1 MAKICKIYDVLII
14 GAGATGLFL
23 AANLRG
29 KSVAILEKNATPG
42 KKILAS
48 GGGRCNVTNRR
59 IDASNYLGNADFVT
73 NILKNL
79 DFKDVLKFF
88 GELKFNEQKQSQFF
102 CESGAKDVLGVLLK
116 LARQSGAQIFCNVC
130 VKGAKKILA
139 DESGEIAD
147 AFLALNGDKFKNSC
161 GSDAQNL
168 TEFDAPNLQN
178 AKQNLDEIFEVVA
191 ENGDKF
197 YAKNLVVASGGLSY
211 KSLGASDIGYEIA
224 QSFGIGVATPA
235 PALVG
240 FTVQKEEFWFKNL
253 SGVCFPAQILLER
266 APQKG
271 SGESK
276 SCSQSKSGDADVSA
290 DKFSVRREIIGAN
303 LKQPSDKPAPLQA
316 NDLNSQKAVAFAGQR
331 QNGEILELNLTANE
345 ATSNKNREFYESDA
359 KFNASQEI
367 EFNGGEILNGDAKA
381 WKSSQK
387 KRIEIT
393 GDVLFTHKGISGP
406 AVLNASLFW
415 QKGLIE
421 INFCPN
427 FNIGT
432 AQKSKKQL
440 STVLPLPRRFTLEFL
455 RAAGLSDKPYGKYAQ
470 AERDKISRLFSYRF
484 APAGTFGF
492 ERAEVTK
499 GGVDTDALEA
509 DCGAK
514 GVRGLYFIGEVL
526 NVTGM
531 LGGYNLHFAF
541 ACAQTLAERLNAK

>member
-1 MAKICKIYDVLII
+1 M
-14 GAGATGLFL
+14 

-29 KSVAILEKNATPG
+29 KSVALLEKNATPG

-59 IDASNYLGNADFVT
+59 IDASNYLGDANFVK

-116 LARQSGAQIFCNVC
+116 RARQSGAQIFCGVC
-130 VKGAKKILA
+130 VKGARKILA
-139 DESGEIAD
+139 DE
-147 AFLALNGDKFKNSC
+147 NGQILEKLKSE
-161 GSDAQNL
+161 Q
-168 TEFDAPNLQN
+168 T
-178 AKQNLDEIFEVVA
+178 EIFEVIA

-211 KSLGASDIGYEIA
+211 KSLGASSIGYEIA
-224 QSFGIGVATPA
+224 QSFGISVATPA

-253 SGVCFPAQILLER
+253 SGVCFLAEISVVC
-266 APQKG
+266 A
-271 SGESK
+271 SK
-276 SCSQSKSGDADVSA
+276 NAVN
-290 DKFSVRREIIGAN
+290 RE
-303 LKQPSDKPAPLQA
+303 LKTPRK
-316 NDLNSQKAVAFAGQR
+316 FAGD
-331 QNGEILELNLTANE
+331 I
-345 ATSNKNREFYESDA
+345 
-359 KFNASQEI
+359 
-367 EFNGGEILNGDAKA
+367 
-381 WKSSQK
+381 
-387 KRIEIT
+387 
-393 GDVLFTHKGISGP
+393 LFTHKGISGP

-421 INFCPN
+421 VNFCPN
-427 FNIGT
+427 FSIET
-432 AQKSKKQL
+432 AQKSVKQL

-455 RAAGLSDKPYGKYAQ
+455 RAAELSDKPYGKYAQ
-470 AERDKISRLFSYRF
+470 AEREKILRLFNYRF

-499 GGVDTDALEA
+499 GGVDTDALDA
-509 DCGAK
+509 NCSHKDT
-514 GVRGLYFIGEVL
+514 RGLYFIGEVL

-541 ACAQTLAERLNAK
+541 ACAANLAKRLNAK

>member
-1 MAKICKIYDVLII
+1 MII
-14 GAGATGLFL
+14 GAGAAGLFL

-29 KSVAILEKNATPG
+29 KSVVLLEKNATPG

-59 IDASNYLGNADFVT
+59 IDASNYLGDAVFVK

-88 GELKFNEQKQSQFF
+88 GELKFNEQKQNQFF

-116 LARQSGAQIFCNVC
+116 RARQSGAQIFCGIC
-130 VKGAKKILA
+130 VKGAREIFTDENGQIL
-139 DESGEIAD
+139 EKLKSE
-147 AFLALNGDKFKNSC
+147 
-161 GSDAQNL
+161 Q
-168 TEFDAPNLQN
+168 TEF
-178 AKQNLDEIFEVVA
+178 FEVLT

-211 KSLGASDIGYEIA
+211 KSLGASSIGYEIA
-224 QSFGIGVATPA
+224 QSFGISVTTPA

-240 FTVQKEEFWFKNL
+240 FTAQKDEFWFKNL
-253 SGVCFPAQILLER
+253 SGVCFPAEISVVC
-266 APQKG
+266 A
-271 SGESK
+271 SK
-276 SCSQSKSGDADVSA
+276 NAVN
-290 DKFSVRREIIGAN
+290 RE
-303 LKQPSDKPAPLQA
+303 LKTPRK
-316 NDLNSQKAVAFAGQR
+316 FAGD
-331 QNGEILELNLTANE
+331 I
-345 ATSNKNREFYESDA
+345 
-359 KFNASQEI
+359 
-367 EFNGGEILNGDAKA
+367 
-381 WKSSQK
+381 
-387 KRIEIT
+387 
-393 GDVLFTHKGISGP
+393 LFTHKGISGP

-415 QKGLIE
+415 QKGLIT

-427 FNIGT
+427 FSIET

-455 RAAGLSDKPYGKYAQ
+455 RAAGLSDKPYGEYKAD
-470 AERDKISRLFSYRF
+470 ETTKILRLFAYEF

-499 GGVDTDALEA
+499 GGVDTDALDA
-509 DCGAK
+509 NCCRGDT
-514 GVRGLYFIGEVL
+514 RGLYFIGEVL

-541 ACAQTLAERLNAK
+541 ACAANLAKRLNAK

>member
-14 GAGATGLFL
+14 GAGAAGLFL

-29 KSVAILEKNATPG
+29 KSVAVLEKNATPG

-59 IDASNYLGNADFVT
+59 IDASNYLGDADFVK

-116 LARQSGAQIFCNVC
+116 RTKQSGAQIFCGVC
-130 VKGAKKILA
+130 VKSVRKILTY
-139 DESGEIAD
+139 ENGEILD
-147 AFLALNGDKFKNSC
+147 TSLAEEAKFDSK
-161 GSDAQNL
+161 
-168 TEFDAPNLQN
+168 NLQDF
-178 AKQNLDEIFEVVA
+178 KSEQTKIFEVLA
-191 ENGDKF
+191 EHGDKF

-211 KSLGASDIGYEIA
+211 KSLGASDVGYEIA
-224 QSFGIGVATPA
+224 RSFGICVATPA

-240 FTVQKEEFWFKNL
+240 FTVQKDEFWFKNL
-253 SGVCFPAQILLER
+253 SGVCFPAEISV
-266 APQKG
+266 AC
-271 SGESK
+271 SSK
-276 SCSQSKSGDADVSA
+276 NAA
-290 DKFSVRREIIGAN
+290 NRE
-303 LKQPSDKPAPLQA
+303 LKIPRK
-316 NDLNSQKAVAFAGQR
+316 FAGD
-331 QNGEILELNLTANE
+331 I
-345 ATSNKNREFYESDA
+345 
-359 KFNASQEI
+359 
-367 EFNGGEILNGDAKA
+367 
-381 WKSSQK
+381 
-387 KRIEIT
+387 
-393 GDVLFTHKGISGP
+393 LFTHKGISGP

-415 QKGLIE
+415 QKGLIA

-427 FNIGT
+427 FSIET
-432 AQKSKKQL
+432 AKKSKKQL

-455 RAAGLSDKPYGKYAQ
+455 HAAGLSDKPYGEYKADE
-470 AERDKISRLFSYRF
+470 AAKISRLFAYEF

-499 GGVDTDALEA
+499 GGVDTDALDA
-509 DCGAK
+509 NCGR
-514 GVRGLYFIGEVL
+514 GGISGLYFIGEVL

-541 ACAQTLAERLNAK
+541 ACAANLAKRLNAE

>member
-29 KSVAILEKNATPG
+29 KSVALLEKNATPG

-59 IDASNYLGNADFVT
+59 IDASNYLGDANFVT

-88 GELKFNEQKQSQFF
+88 YELKFNEQKQNQFF

-116 LARQSGAQIFCNVC
+116 RARQSGAQIFCGVC
-130 VKGAKKILA
+130 VKGARKIST
-139 DESGEIAD
+139 DE
-147 AFLALNGDKFKNSC
+147 NGQILDISPVQNRDENLTDFETKFDRC
-161 GSDAQNL
+161 EQNL
-168 TEFDAPNLQN
+168 N
-178 AKQNLDEIFEVVA
+178 EIFEVLA

-197 YAKNLVVASGGLSY
+197 YARNLVVASGGLSY
-211 KSLGASDIGYEIA
+211 KSLGASGIGYEIA
-224 QSFGIGVATPA
+224 QSFGTRVVSPA

-240 FTVQKEEFWFKNL
+240 FTVQKDEFWFKNL

-266 APQKG
+266 VPQKSG
-271 SGESK
+271 GESK
-276 SCSQSKSGDADVSA
+276 SYSQSKSGDAD
-290 DKFSVRREIIGAN
+290 KFSVCRKIIGAN
-303 LKQPSDKPAPLQA
+303 LKQPSDKLAPLQTG
-316 NDLNSQKAVAFAGQR
+316 DLNSPR
-331 QNGEILELNLTANE
+331 QNGKILELNLTANE
-345 ATSNKNREFYESDA
+345 ETLDKNRDFYDSDA
-359 KFNASQEI
+359 KFKASQEI
-367 EFNGGEILNGDAKA
+367 KFNGDEILNGDAKA

-387 KRIEIT
+387 NRIKIA
-393 GDVLFTHKGISGP
+393 GDVLFTYKGISGP

-415 QKGLIE
+415 QKGLIT

-427 FNIGT
+427 FSIET

-455 RAAGLSDKPYGKYAQ
+455 RAAGLSDKPYGEYKVD
-470 AERDKISRLFSYRF
+470 ETTKILRLFAYEF

-509 DCGAK
+509 DCGVK

-541 ACAQTLAERLNAK
+541 AYAANLAKRLNTK

>member
-14 GAGATGLFL
+14 GAGAAGLFL

-29 KSVAILEKNATPG
+29 KSVALLEKNATPG

-59 IDASNYLGNADFVT
+59 IDASNYLGDANFVK

-88 GELKFNEQKQSQFF
+88 GELKFNEQKQNQFF

-116 LARQSGAQIFCNVC
+116 RARQSGAQIFCGVC
-130 VKGAKKILA
+130 VKGARKILA
-139 DESGEIAD
+139 DENGEILD
-147 AFLALNGDKFKNSC
+147 ASLAKEAKFDSK
-161 GSDAQNL
+161 
-168 TEFDAPNLQN
+168 NLQDFKS
-178 AKQNLDEIFEVVA
+178 KQTEVFEVLA

-197 YAKNLVVASGGLSY
+197 YVKNLVVASGGLSY
-211 KSLGASDIGYEIA
+211 KSLGASGIGYEIA
-224 QSFGIGVATPA
+224 QSFGIKVIQPA

-266 APQKG
+266 APQKSG
-271 SGESK
+271 GESK
-276 SCSQSKSGDADVSA
+276 SCSQNKSSDADVSA

-303 LKQPSDKPAPLQA
+303 LKQPSDKSAPLQT
-316 NDLNSQKAVAFAGQR
+316 NDLNSQKAVTFATPR
-331 QNGEILELNLTANE
+331 QNGEIELNLTANE
-345 ATSNKNREFYESDA
+345 ATLDKNREFYESDA

-381 WKSSQK
+381 WKSNQK
-387 KRIEIT
+387 NRIEIA

-427 FNIGT
+427 FSIET

-440 STVLPLPRRFTLEFL
+440 STILPLPRRFTLEFL
-455 RAAGLSDKPYGKYAQ
+455 RAAGLSDKPYGEYKAD
-470 AERDKISRLFSYRF
+470 EMVKISRLFAYEF

-499 GGVDTDALEA
+499 GGVDTGELDAN
-509 DCGAK
+509 CGR
-514 GVRGLYFIGEVL
+514 GGTRGLYFIGEVL

-531 LGGYNLHFAF
+531 LGGHNLHFAF
-541 ACAQTLAERLNAK
+541 ACAANLAKRLNARRACLADY

>member
-14 GAGATGLFL
+14 GAGAAGLFL

-29 KSVAILEKNATPG
+29 KNVAMLEKNATPG

-59 IDASNYLGNADFVT
+59 IDASNYLGDANFVK

-79 DFKDVLKFF
+79 DFKNVLKFF
-88 GELKFNEQKQSQFF
+88 GELKFNEQKQNQFF

-116 LARQSGAQIFCNVC
+116 RAGQSNAQIFCGVC
-130 VKGAKKILA
+130 VKGARKILA
-139 DESGEIAD
+139 DE
-147 AFLALNGDKFKNSC
+147 NGQILDVSP
-161 GSDAQNL
+161 AQNCDENL
-168 TEFDAPNLQN
+168 MDFETKFDRCE
-178 AKQNLDEIFEVVA
+178 QNLNEVFEVLA
-191 ENGDKF
+191 ENGEKF

-224 QSFGIGVATPA
+224 QSFGIKVIPPA

-253 SGVCFPAQILLER
+253 SGVCFPAEISVACTSKNAANRE
-266 APQKG
+266 QKMPR
-271 SGESK
+271 K
-276 SCSQSKSGDADVSA
+276 
-290 DKFSVRREIIGAN
+290 
-303 LKQPSDKPAPLQA
+303 
-316 NDLNSQKAVAFAGQR
+316 FAGD
-331 QNGEILELNLTANE
+331 I
-345 ATSNKNREFYESDA
+345 
-359 KFNASQEI
+359 
-367 EFNGGEILNGDAKA
+367 
-381 WKSSQK
+381 
-387 KRIEIT
+387 
-393 GDVLFTHKGISGP
+393 LFTHKGISGP

-415 QKGLIE
+415 QKGLIA

-427 FNIGT
+427 FNIET

-455 RAAGLSDKPYGKYAQ
+455 RAAGLSDKPYGAYKADEM
-470 AERDKISRLFSYRF
+470 AKILQLFDYKF

-499 GGVDTDALEA
+499 GGVDTDAL
-509 DCGAK
+509 DVNCGH
-514 GVRGLYFIGEVL
+514 GGTSGLYFIGEVL

-541 ACAQTLAERLNAK
+541 ACAANLAKRLNAE

>member
-14 GAGATGLFL
+14 GAGAAGLFL

-29 KSVAILEKNATPG
+29 KSVALLEKNATPG

-59 IDASNYLGNADFVT
+59 IDASNYLGDADFIK

-88 GELKFNEQKQSQFF
+88 GELKFNEQKQNQFF

-116 LARQSGAQIFCNVC
+116 CARQSGAQIFCGVC
-130 VKGAKKILA
+130 VKGARKIST
-139 DESGEIAD
+139 DE
-147 AFLALNGDKFKNSC
+147 NGDFLDASLAEEAKFDS
-161 GSDAQNL
+161 
-168 TEFDAPNLQN
+168 ENLQDFKSEQ
-178 AKQNLDEIFEVVA
+178 AEIFEVLA

-197 YAKNLVVASGGLSY
+197 YAKNLIVASGGLSY

-224 QSFGIGVATPA
+224 RSFGIKVIPPA

-253 SGVCFPAQILLER
+253 SGVCFLAEISVVC
-266 APQKG
+266 A
-271 SGESK
+271 SK
-276 SCSQSKSGDADVSA
+276 NAA
-290 DKFSVRREIIGAN
+290 NRE
-303 LKQPSDKPAPLQA
+303 LKMPRK
-316 NDLNSQKAVAFAGQR
+316 FAGD
-331 QNGEILELNLTANE
+331 I
-345 ATSNKNREFYESDA
+345 
-359 KFNASQEI
+359 
-367 EFNGGEILNGDAKA
+367 
-381 WKSSQK
+381 
-387 KRIEIT
+387 
-393 GDVLFTHKGISGP
+393 LFTHKGISGP

-421 INFCPN
+421 VNFCPN
-427 FNIGT
+427 FSIET
-432 AQKSKKQL
+432 AQKSVKQL

-455 RAAGLSDKPYGKYAQ
+455 HAAGLSDKPYCEYKADE
-470 AERDKISRLFSYRF
+470 AAKISRLFAYEF

-499 GGVDTDALEA
+499 GGVDTDAL
-509 DCGAK
+509 DVNCSHK
-514 GVRGLYFIGEVL
+514 DTRGLYFIGEVL

-541 ACAQTLAERLNAK
+541 ACAANLAKRLNAK

>member
-1 MAKICKIYDVLII
+1 MSKICKIYDVLII
-14 GAGATGLFL
+14 GAGAAGLFL

-29 KSVAILEKNATPG
+29 KSVAVLEKNATPG

-59 IDASNYLGNADFVT
+59 IDASNYLGDANFVT

-79 DFKDVLKFF
+79 DFKDVLNFF
-88 GELKFNEQKQSQFF
+88 GELKFNEQKQNQFF

-116 LARQSGAQIFCNVC
+116 RAGQSNAQIFCGVC
-130 VKGAKKILA
+130 VKSTRKTFT
-139 DESGEIAD
+139 DENGEIAD
-147 AFLALNGDKFKNSC
+147 AFSALNVDKFEGSC
-161 GSDAQNL
+161 RN
-168 TEFDAPNLQN
+168 DAPNLQN

-211 KSLGASDIGYEIA
+211 KSLGSSDVGYEIA
-224 QSFGIGVATPA
+224 RSFGIKVIPPA

-253 SGVCFPAQILLER
+253 SGVCFPAQILLGR
-266 APQKG
+266 VAQKSG
-271 SGESK
+271 GESK
-276 SCSQSKSGDADVSA
+276 SYSQSKSGDAD
-290 DKFSVRREIIGAN
+290 KFSVCRENIGAN
-303 LKQPSDKPAPLQA
+303 LKQSSDKSAPSQTG
-316 NDLNSQKAVAFAGQR
+316 DLNSQKIVAFAVPR
-331 QNGEILELNLTANE
+331 QNGKILELNLTVNE
-345 ATSNKNREFYESDA
+345 TTLDKNRDFYDSDA

-381 WKSSQK
+381 GKYSQK
-387 KRIEIT
+387 EQIKIA

-427 FNIGT
+427 FNIQT
-432 AQKSKKQL
+432 AQKSVKQL

-455 RAAGLSDKPYGKYAQ
+455 RAAGLSDKPYDKYAQ
-470 AERDKISRLFSYRF
+470 AEREKILRLFSYRF

-509 DCGAK
+509 DCGVK

-541 ACAQTLAERLNAK
+541 ACALRAANVLSKAYRD

>member
-14 GAGATGLFL
+14 GAGTAGLFL

-29 KSVAILEKNATPG
+29 KSVAVLEKNATPG

-59 IDASNYLGNADFVT
+59 IDASNYLGDAVFVK

-79 DFKDVLKFF
+79 DFKDVLNFF
-88 GELKFNEQKQSQFF
+88 GELKFNEQKQNQFF
-102 CESGAKDVLGVLLK
+102 CESGAKDVLGVLLGR
-116 LARQSGAQIFCNVC
+116 ARQSGAQIFCGVC
-130 VKGAKKILA
+130 VKSARKILT
-139 DESGEIAD
+139 DE
-147 AFLALNGDKFKNSC
+147 NGQILDISP
-161 GSDAQNL
+161 AQNRDENL
-168 TEFDAPNLQN
+168 TDFEMKFDRCE
-178 AKQNLDEIFEVVA
+178 QNLNEIFEVLA

-224 QSFGIGVATPA
+224 QSFGIKVIQPV

-253 SGVCFPAQILLER
+253 SGVCFPAQI
-266 APQKG
+266 
-271 SGESK
+271 
-276 SCSQSKSGDADVSA
+276 
-290 DKFSVRREIIGAN
+290 SVACANKNAANREP
-303 LKQPSDKPAPLQA
+303 KMPRK
-316 NDLNSQKAVAFAGQR
+316 FAGD
-331 QNGEILELNLTANE
+331 I
-345 ATSNKNREFYESDA
+345 
-359 KFNASQEI
+359 
-367 EFNGGEILNGDAKA
+367 
-381 WKSSQK
+381 
-387 KRIEIT
+387 
-393 GDVLFTHKGISGP
+393 LFTHKGISGP
-406 AVLNASLFW
+406 AVINASLFW
-415 QKGLIE
+415 QRGLMA

-427 FNIGT
+427 FSIET

-455 RAAGLSDKPYGKYAQ
+455 HAAGLSDKPYGEYKADEM
-470 AERDKISRLFSYRF
+470 AKISRLFAYEF

-499 GGVDTDALEA
+499 GGVDTDAL
-509 DCGAK
+509 DVNCGR
-514 GVRGLYFIGEVL
+514 GGTRGLYFIGEVL

-541 ACAQTLAERLNAK
+541 ACAANLAKRLNAE

>member
-14 GAGATGLFL
+14 GAGAAGLFL

-29 KSVAILEKNATPG
+29 KSVAVLEKNATPG

-59 IDASNYLGNADFVT
+59 IDASNYLGDANFVK

-79 DFKDVLKFF
+79 DSKDVLKFF
-88 GELKFNEQKQSQFF
+88 GELKFNEQKQNQFF

-116 LARQSGAQIFCNVC
+116 RARQSGAQIFCGVC
-130 VKGAKKILA
+130 VKGARKILA
-139 DESGEIAD
+139 DENSKIAD
-147 AFLALNGDKFKNSC
+147 AFSALNGDKFEGSC
-161 GSDAQNL
+161 GSDAPNL

-178 AKQNLDEIFEVVA
+178 VKRNLDEIFEIVA

-224 QSFGIGVATPA
+224 QSFGIKVIPPA

-240 FTVQKEEFWFKNL
+240 FTVQKDEFWFKNL

-266 APQKG
+266 APQKSG
-271 SGESK
+271 GESK
-276 SCSQSKSGDADVSA
+276 SYSQSKSGDADVSA

-303 LKQPSDKPAPLQA
+303 LKQPSDKSAPSQT
-316 NDLNSQKAVAFAGQR
+316 NDLNSQKAVTFAATR
-331 QNGEILELNLTANE
+331 QNGEIELNLTANE
-345 ATSNKNREFYESDA
+345 VTLDKNRKID

-367 EFNGGEILNGDAKA
+367 EFNGRKSLNGDAKV

-387 KRIEIT
+387 KRTKIA

-427 FNIGT
+427 FSIET

-455 RAAGLSDKPYGKYAQ
+455 RAAGLSDKSYGEYKADE
-470 AERDKISRLFSYRF
+470 AAKISRLFAYKF

-509 DCGAK
+509 DCGVK
-514 GVRGLYFIGEVL
+514 GVCGLYFIGEVL

-541 ACAQTLAERLNAK
+541 ACAQGLAGRLNAK

>member
-1 MAKICKIYDVLII
+1 MTKICKIYDVLII
-14 GAGATGLFL
+14 GAGAAGLFL

-29 KSVAILEKNATPG
+29 QNVAVLEKNATPG

-59 IDASNYLGNADFVT
+59 IDASNYLGDTNFVK

-88 GELKFNEQKQSQFF
+88 GELKFNEQKQNQFF

-116 LARQSGAQIFCNVC
+116 RAGQSGAQIFCGVC

-139 DESGEIAD
+139 DE
-147 AFLALNGDKFKNSC
+147 NGQILDVSF
-161 GSDAQNL
+161 AQNRDEDL
-168 TEFDAPNLQN
+168 ANFETKFDYTE
-178 AKQNLDEIFEVVA
+178 QNLNEIFEVVA
-191 ENGDKF
+191 KNGDKF

-224 QSFGIGVATPA
+224 QSFGIKVVPPA

-253 SGVCFPAQILLER
+253 SGVCFPACIR
-266 APQKG
+266 VGCAGK
-271 SGESK
+271 
-276 SCSQSKSGDADVSA
+276 DAA
-290 DKFSVRREIIGAN
+290 ANRE
-303 LKQPSDKPAPLQA
+303 LKMSRK
-316 NDLNSQKAVAFAGQR
+316 FAGD
-331 QNGEILELNLTANE
+331 I
-345 ATSNKNREFYESDA
+345 
-359 KFNASQEI
+359 
-367 EFNGGEILNGDAKA
+367 
-381 WKSSQK
+381 
-387 KRIEIT
+387 
-393 GDVLFTHKGISGP
+393 LFTHKGISGP

-415 QKGLIE
+415 QKGLMA

-427 FNIGT
+427 FNIAT

-455 RAAGLSDKPYGKYAQ
+455 HAAGLSDKPYGEYKADE
-470 AERDKISRLFSYRF
+470 AAKISQLFDYKF

-492 ERAEVTK
+492 ERAEVTR
-499 GGVDTDALEA
+499 GGVDTDALDA
-509 DCGAK
+509 NCGR
-514 GVRGLYFIGEVL
+514 GDTSGLYFIGEVL

-541 ACAQTLAERLNAK
+541 ACAANLAKRLNAE

>member
-1 MAKICKIYDVLII
+1 MSKICKIYDVLII
-14 GAGATGLFL
+14 GAGAAGLFL

-29 KSVAILEKNATPG
+29 KSVAVLEKNATPG

-59 IDASNYLGNADFVT
+59 VDASNYLGDANFVK

-88 GELKFNEQKQSQFF
+88 GELKFNEQKQNQFF

-116 LARQSGAQIFCNVC
+116 RARQNGVQIFCGVC
-130 VKGAKKILA
+130 VKSVRKIST
-139 DESGEIAD
+139 DENGEILD
-147 AFLALNGDKFKNSC
+147 ASLAEEAKFDS
-161 GSDAQNL
+161 
-168 TEFDAPNLQN
+168 ENLQDF
-178 AKQNLDEIFEVVA
+178 KSEQTEIFEVVA
-191 ENGDKF
+191 ENSDKF
-197 YAKNLVVASGGLSY
+197 YVKNLVVASGGLSY
-211 KSLGASDIGYEIA
+211 KSLGASDVGYEIA
-224 QSFGIGVATPA
+224 RSFGIKVVPPA

-266 APQKG
+266 VPQKSG
-271 SGESK
+271 GESK
-276 SCSQSKSGDADVSA
+276 YYSQSKSGNA
-290 DKFSVRREIIGAN
+290 DKFSVCRETIGAN
-303 LKQPSDKPAPLQA
+303 LKQPSDEHAPLQTG
-316 NDLNSQKAVAFAGQR
+316 DLNSQKTVTFAAPR
-331 QNGEILELNLTANE
+331 QNGEILELNLAANE
-345 ATSNKNREFYESDA
+345 APLDKNRDFYDSDA

-381 WKSSQK
+381 WKYSQK
-387 KRIEIT
+387 EQIKIA
-393 GDVLFTHKGISGP
+393 GDILFTHKGISGP

-427 FNIGT
+427 FSIET

-470 AERDKISRLFSYRF
+470 TEREKILRLFSYRF

-509 DCGAK
+509 DCSVK

-526 NVTGM
+526 NVTGI

-541 ACAQTLAERLNAK
+541 ACALRAANILLKAYRG

>member
-1 MAKICKIYDVLII
+1 MSKIYKIYDVLII
-14 GAGATGLFL
+14 GAGAAGLFL

-29 KSVAILEKNATPG
+29 KSIALLEKNATPG

-48 GGGRCNVTNRR
+48 GGGRCNATNRR
-59 IDASNYLGNADFVT
+59 IDASNYLGDNDFVK

-88 GELKFNEQKQSQFF
+88 GELKFNEQKQNQFF
-102 CESGAKDVLGVLLK
+102 CESGAKDVLGVLLRR
-116 LARQSGAQIFCNVC
+116 ARQSGAQIFCGVC
-130 VKGAKKILA
+130 VKSARKISI

-147 AFLALNGDKFKNSC
+147 AFSALNGDKFKNSC
-161 GSDAQNL
+161 GSGTQNL

-178 AKQNLDEIFEVVA
+178 AKQNLDEIFEVAA
-191 ENGDKF
+191 ENGEKF
-197 YAKNLVVASGGLSY
+197 YTKNLVVASGGLSY
-211 KSLGASDIGYEIA
+211 KSLGASDVGYEIA
-224 QSFGIGVATPA
+224 RSFGIKVIPPA

-266 APQKG
+266 ASQKSG
-271 SGESK
+271 GESK
-276 SCSQSKSGDADVSA
+276 SRSQSKSGDADVSA
-290 DKFSVRREIIGAN
+290 DKFSVCRETIGAN
-303 LKQPSDKPAPLQA
+303 LKQSSDKSAPSQT
-316 NDLNSQKAVAFAGQR
+316 NDLNSQKAVTFAATR
-331 QNGEILELNLTANE
+331 QNGEIELNLTANE
-345 ATSNKNREFYESDA
+345 VTLDKNRKID

-387 KRIEIT
+387 KQIEIA

-406 AVLNASLFW
+406 TVLNASLFW

-427 FNIGT
+427 FNVKT

-455 RAAGLSDKPYGKYAQ
+455 RTAGLSDKPYDKYAQ
-470 AERDKISRLFSYRF
+470 AEREKISRLFSYRF

-541 ACAQTLAERLNAK
+541 ACAQTLAGRLNAK

>member
-14 GAGATGLFL
+14 GAGAAGLFL

-29 KSVAILEKNATPG
+29 KSIALLEKNGSAG

-59 IDASNYLGNADFVT
+59 IDASNYLGDVNFVK

-116 LARQSGAQIFCNVC
+116 RARQSGAQIFCGVC
-130 VKGAKKILA
+130 VKSTRKTFT
-139 DESGEIAD
+139 DENGEIAD
-147 AFLALNGDKFKNSC
+147 AFSALNGDKFEGSC
-161 GSDAQNL
+161 RNG
-168 TEFDAPNLQN
+168 TPNLQN
-178 AKQNLDEIFEVVA
+178 VKQNLDEIFEVLA

-211 KSLGASDIGYEIA
+211 KSLGASDVGYEIA
-224 QSFGIGVATPA
+224 RSFGIKVIPPA

-271 SGESK
+271 SGDSK
-276 SCSQSKSGDADVSA
+276 SGPQSKSGDADVSA
-290 DKFSVRREIIGAN
+290 DKFSVRREIIGVN
-303 LKQPSDKPAPLQA
+303 LKQPSDKSAPLQT
-316 NDLNSQKAVAFAGQR
+316 NDLNSQKAVTFATPR
-331 QNGEILELNLTANE
+331 QNGEILELNLAANE
-345 ATSNKNREFYESDA
+345 APLDKNRESYEPNA

-387 KRIEIT
+387 KRTRIA

-415 QKGLIE
+415 QKGLIK

-427 FNIGT
+427 FSIET

-440 STVLPLPRRFTLEFL
+440 STVLPLPKRFTLEFL

-470 AERDKISRLFSYRF
+470 AEREKISRLFNYRF

-499 GGVDTDALEA
+499 GGVDTDALGA
-509 DCGAK
+509 DCGVK
-514 GVRGLYFIGEVL
+514 GVCGLYFIGEVL

-541 ACAQTLAERLNAK
+541 ACALRAANVLSKAYRD

>member
-1 MAKICKIYDVLII
+1 MMAKICKIYDVLII
-14 GAGATGLFL
+14 GAGAAGLFL

-29 KSVAILEKNATPG
+29 KSVALLEKNGSAG

-59 IDASNYLGNADFVT
+59 IDASNYLGDAGFVK

-79 DFKDVLKFF
+79 DFKDVLNFF
-88 GELKFNEQKQSQFF
+88 GELKFNEQKQNQFF
-102 CESGAKDVLGVLLK
+102 CESGAKDVLDVLLK
-116 LARQSGAQIFCNVC
+116 RARQSGAQIFCNAC
-130 VKGAKKILA
+130 VKGARKIST
-139 DESGEIAD
+139 DE
-147 AFLALNGDKFKNSC
+147 NGQILEKLKSEQ
-161 GSDAQNL
+161 A
-168 TEFDAPNLQN
+168 
-178 AKQNLDEIFEVVA
+178 EIFEVLA

-197 YAKNLVVASGGLSY
+197 YAQNLVVASGGLSY

-253 SGVCFPAQILLER
+253 SGVCFPAEISVACTSKNAANRE
-266 APQKG
+266 QKMPR
-271 SGESK
+271 K
-276 SCSQSKSGDADVSA
+276 
-290 DKFSVRREIIGAN
+290 
-303 LKQPSDKPAPLQA
+303 
-316 NDLNSQKAVAFAGQR
+316 FAGD
-331 QNGEILELNLTANE
+331 I
-345 ATSNKNREFYESDA
+345 
-359 KFNASQEI
+359 
-367 EFNGGEILNGDAKA
+367 
-381 WKSSQK
+381 
-387 KRIEIT
+387 
-393 GDVLFTHKGISGP
+393 LFTHKGISGP

-427 FNIGT
+427 FSIET

-455 RAAGLSDKPYGKYAQ
+455 RAAGLSDKPYGEYKADET
-470 AERDKISRLFSYRF
+470 AKILRLFAYKF

-509 DCGAK
+509 DCGVK

-541 ACAQTLAERLNAK
+541 ACARALAGRLNAK

>member
-14 GAGATGLFL
+14 GAGAAGLFL

-29 KSVAILEKNATPG
+29 KNVAMLEKNATPG

-59 IDASNYLGNADFVT
+59 IDASNYLGDADFAT

-79 DFKDVLKFF
+79 CFKDVLKFF
-88 GELKFNEQKQSQFF
+88 GELKFNEQKQNQFF

-116 LARQSGAQIFCNVC
+116 RARQSGAQIFCGVC
-130 VKGAKKILA
+130 VKSARKILT
-139 DESGEIAD
+139 DENGEILD
-147 AFLALNGDKFKNSC
+147 VSP
-161 GSDAQNL
+161 AQNCDKNL
-168 TEFDAPNLQN
+168 TDFETKFDQN
-178 AKQNLDEIFEVVA
+178 EQNLNEVFEVVA
-191 ENGDKF
+191 EDGEKF

-224 QSFGIGVATPA
+224 RSFGIKVIPPA

-240 FTVQKEEFWFKNL
+240 FTVQKDEFWFKNL
-253 SGVCFPAQILLER
+253 SGVCFPAEI
-266 APQKG
+266 
-271 SGESK
+271 
-276 SCSQSKSGDADVSA
+276 
-290 DKFSVRREIIGAN
+290 SVACANKNTANRE
-303 LKQPSDKPAPLQA
+303 LKMPRK
-316 NDLNSQKAVAFAGQR
+316 FAGD
-331 QNGEILELNLTANE
+331 I
-345 ATSNKNREFYESDA
+345 
-359 KFNASQEI
+359 
-367 EFNGGEILNGDAKA
+367 
-381 WKSSQK
+381 
-387 KRIEIT
+387 
-393 GDVLFTHKGISGP
+393 LFTHKGISGP

-415 QKGLIE
+415 QKGLMA

-427 FNIGT
+427 FSIET

-455 RAAGLSDKPYGKYAQ
+455 RAAGLSDKPYGEYKADE
-470 AERDKISRLFSYRF
+470 AAKISRLFAYEF

-499 GGVDTDALEA
+499 GGVDTDAL
-509 DCGAK
+509 DVNCGYNGA
-514 GVRGLYFIGEVL
+514 RGLYFIGEVL

-541 ACAQTLAERLNAK
+541 ACAANLAKQLNAE

>member
-14 GAGATGLFL
+14 GAGAAGLFL

-29 KSVAILEKNATPG
+29 KSVAILEKNATSG

-59 IDASNYLGNADFVT
+59 IDASNYLGDAGFVK

-102 CESGAKDVLGVLLK
+102 CESGAKDVLSVLLK
-116 LARQSGAQIFCNVC
+116 RARQSGAQIFCGVC
-130 VKGAKKILA
+130 VKSARKILA
-139 DESGEIAD
+139 DE
-147 AFLALNGDKFKNSC
+147 NGGILDVSP
-161 GSDAQNL
+161 AQNRDENL
-168 TEFDAPNLQN
+168 TDFEMKFDQN
-178 AKQNLDEIFEVVA
+178 EQNLNEIFEVVA

-211 KSLGASDIGYEIA
+211 KSLGASDIGYKIA
-224 QSFGIGVATPA
+224 QSFGTSVTTPA

-240 FTVQKEEFWFKNL
+240 FTVQKDEFWFKNL
-253 SGVCFPAQILLER
+253 SGVCFPAEISV
-266 APQKG
+266 AC
-271 SGESK
+271 SSK
-276 SCSQSKSGDADVSA
+276 NAVN
-290 DKFSVRREIIGAN
+290 RE
-303 LKQPSDKPAPLQA
+303 LKTPRK
-316 NDLNSQKAVAFAGQR
+316 FAGD
-331 QNGEILELNLTANE
+331 I
-345 ATSNKNREFYESDA
+345 
-359 KFNASQEI
+359 
-367 EFNGGEILNGDAKA
+367 
-381 WKSSQK
+381 
-387 KRIEIT
+387 
-393 GDVLFTHKGISGP
+393 LFTHKGISGP

-415 QKGLIE
+415 QKGLIT

-427 FNIGT
+427 FSIET

-440 STVLPLPRRFTLEFL
+440 STVLPLPRRFTLELL
-455 RAAGLSDKPYGKYAQ
+455 RAAGLSDKPYGEYKAD
-470 AERDKISRLFSYRF
+470 ETTKILRLFAYEF

-509 DCGAK
+509 DCGVN

-541 ACAQTLAERLNAK
+541 ACAANLAKRLNAK

>member
-1 MAKICKIYDVLII
+1 MTKVCKIYDVLII
-14 GAGATGLFL
+14 GAGAAGLFL

-29 KSVAILEKNATPG
+29 KSVALLEKNTTPG

-48 GGGRCNVTNRR
+48 GGRRCNVTNRR
-59 IDASNYLGNADFVT
+59 IAASNYLGDADFVA

-79 DFKDVLKFF
+79 SFQDVLKFF
-88 GELKFNEQKQSQFF
+88 GELKFNEQKQNQFF
-102 CESGAKDVLGVLLK
+102 CESGSRTVLSVLLK
-116 LARQSGAQIFCNVC
+116 KVEQSGAKIFCGMSVAS
-130 VKGAKKILA
+130 VRKILA
-139 DESGEIAD
+139 GENSEILDDSFAQDIKFDDSGGKNGTPISENFDTKKPQSGER
-147 AFLALNGDKFKNSC
+147 
-161 GSDAQNL
+161 NL
-168 TEFDAPNLQN
+168 S
-178 AKQNLDEIFEVVA
+178 EIFEVVT

-197 YAKNLVVASGGLSY
+197 YAVKLAVASGGLSY
-211 KSLGASDIGYEIA
+211 KSLGASDIGYKIA
-224 QSFGIGVATPA
+224 RDFGVAVAPLA

-240 FTVQKEEFWFKNL
+240 FTAQKDEFWFKNL
-253 SGVCFPAQILLER
+253 SGVCFPARIIVGYAQSGR
-266 APQKG
+266 QG
-271 SGESK
+271 SGDESDLPCKGAAKACENASGASRNENNFSAPYKDSSVSSGDQALLQTGNASPPEKAVPPTFSK
-276 SCSQSKSGDADVSA
+276 SDKKIEFNKPNADFV
-290 DKFSVRREIIGAN
+290 I
-303 LKQPSDKPAPLQA
+303 
-316 NDLNSQKAVAFAGQR
+316 
-331 QNGEILELNLTANE
+331 
-345 ATSNKNREFYESDA
+345 
-359 KFNASQEI
+359 SQEI
-367 EFNGGEILNGDAKA
+367 KFDGGG
-381 WKSSQK
+381 KSSSRKNTVNLRQK
-387 KRIEIT
+387 TQRKFV
-393 GDVLFTHKGISGP
+393 GDILFTHKGITGP

-427 FNIGT
+427 FSIET

-470 AERDKISRLFSYRF
+470 AEREKILRLFSYRF

-509 DCGAK
+509 DCGVK

-541 ACAQTLAERLNAK
+541 ACALRAANVLSKAYRD

>member
-1 MAKICKIYDVLII
+1 MMSKICKIYDVLII
-14 GAGATGLFL
+14 GAGAAGLFL

-29 KSVAILEKNATPG
+29 KSVALLEKNATPG

-59 IDASNYLGNADFVT
+59 IDASNYLGDADFVK

-88 GELKFNEQKQSQFF
+88 GELKFNEQKQNQFF

-116 LARQSGAQIFCNVC
+116 RARQSGAQIFCGVC
-130 VKGAKKILA
+130 VKGARKIFA
-139 DESGEIAD
+139 DE
-147 AFLALNGDKFKNSC
+147 NGGILDVSP
-161 GSDAQNL
+161 AQNRDENL
-168 TEFDAPNLQN
+168 TNFETKFDRCE
-178 AKQNLDEIFEVVA
+178 QNLNEFFEVLT

-224 QSFGIGVATPA
+224 QSFGISVTTPA

-253 SGVCFPAQILLER
+253 SGVCFPAQI
-266 APQKG
+266 
-271 SGESK
+271 
-276 SCSQSKSGDADVSA
+276 
-290 DKFSVRREIIGAN
+290 SVACTNKNAANREPKI
-303 LKQPSDKPAPLQA
+303 LRK
-316 NDLNSQKAVAFAGQR
+316 FAGD
-331 QNGEILELNLTANE
+331 I
-345 ATSNKNREFYESDA
+345 
-359 KFNASQEI
+359 
-367 EFNGGEILNGDAKA
+367 
-381 WKSSQK
+381 
-387 KRIEIT
+387 
-393 GDVLFTHKGISGP
+393 LFTHKGISGP

-415 QKGLIE
+415 QKGLMA

-427 FNIGT
+427 FSIET

-455 RAAGLSDKPYGKYAQ
+455 RTAGLSDKPYCEYKADEM
-470 AERDKISRLFSYRF
+470 AKISQLFDYTF

-499 GGVDTDALEA
+499 GGVDTDALDA
-509 DCGAK
+509 NCGHK
-514 GVRGLYFIGEVL
+514 DTRGLYLIGEVL

-541 ACAQTLAERLNAK
+541 ACAANLAKRLNAE

>member
-1 MAKICKIYDVLII
+1 MII
-14 GAGATGLFL
+14 GAGAAGLFL

-59 IDASNYLGNADFVT
+59 IDASNYLGDAGFVK

-88 GELKFNEQKQSQFF
+88 GELKFNEQKQNQFF

-116 LARQSGAQIFCNVC
+116 LARQSGAQIFCGVC
-130 VKGAKKILA
+130 VKSARKILA
-139 DESGEIAD
+139 DE
-147 AFLALNGDKFKNSC
+147 NGQILEKLKSE
-161 GSDAQNL
+161 Q
-168 TEFDAPNLQN
+168 T
-178 AKQNLDEIFEVVA
+178 EIFEVLA

-197 YAKNLVVASGGLSY
+197 YTRNLVVASGGLSY

-224 QSFGIGVATPA
+224 QSFGISVTTPA

-253 SGVCFPAQILLER
+253 SGVCFPAEISV
-266 APQKG
+266 ACA
-271 SGESK
+271 SK
-276 SCSQSKSGDADVSA
+276 NAANRKPKMPRKFVGD
-290 DKFSVRREIIGAN
+290 I
-303 LKQPSDKPAPLQA
+303 
-316 NDLNSQKAVAFAGQR
+316 
-331 QNGEILELNLTANE
+331 
-345 ATSNKNREFYESDA
+345 
-359 KFNASQEI
+359 
-367 EFNGGEILNGDAKA
+367 
-381 WKSSQK
+381 
-387 KRIEIT
+387 
-393 GDVLFTHKGISGP
+393 LFTHKGISGP

-415 QKGLIE
+415 QKGLIA

-427 FNIGT
+427 FSIET
-432 AQKSKKQL
+432 AKKSKKQL

-455 RAAGLSDKPYGKYAQ
+455 RAAGLSDKPYGEYKADET
-470 AERDKISRLFSYRF
+470 AKISRLFAYEF

-499 GGVDTDALEA
+499 GGVDTDALDANCEHN
-509 DCGAK
+509 GTS
-514 GVRGLYFIGEVL
+514 GLYFIGEVL

-531 LGGYNLHFAF
+531 IGGYNLHFAF
-541 ACAQTLAERLNAK
+541 ACAANLAKRLNAE

>member
-1 MAKICKIYDVLII
+1 MMAKICKIYDVLII
-14 GAGATGLFL
+14 GAGAAGLFL

-29 KSVAILEKNATPG
+29 KSVAVLEKNATPG

-59 IDASNYLGNADFVT
+59 IDASNYLGDNDFVK
-73 NILKNL
+73 NILKKL

-116 LARQSGAQIFCNVC
+116 LARQSGAQIFCGVF
-130 VKGAKKILA
+130 VKSARKISI
-139 DESGEIAD
+139 DENGEIAD
-147 AFLALNGDKFKNSC
+147 AFSALNVDKFEDSC
-161 GSDAQNL
+161 RNDAPNL

-178 AKQNLDEIFEVVA
+178 AKQNLDEIFEVLA

-224 QSFGIGVATPA
+224 QSFGIKVIPPA

-266 APQKG
+266 AAQK
-271 SGESK
+271 SGDDSK
-276 SCSQSKSGDADVSA
+276 SYSQSKSGDADVSA
-290 DKFSVRREIIGAN
+290 DKFSVRREIIGEN
-303 LKQPSDKPAPLQA
+303 
-316 NDLNSQKAVAFAGQR
+316 
-331 QNGEILELNLTANE
+331 LELNLTANE
-345 ATSNKNREFYESDA
+345 APLDKNREFYESDA
-359 KFNASQEI
+359 KFNASQEV
-367 EFNGGEILNGDAKA
+367 EFNGGEILNDDTKA

-387 KRIEIT
+387 KRIEIA

-427 FNIGT
+427 FSIET
-432 AQKSKKQL
+432 VQKSKKQL

-470 AERDKISRLFSYRF
+470 AEREKILRLFSYRF

-492 ERAEVTK
+492 ERAEATK

-509 DCGAK
+509 GCGVK

-541 ACAQTLAERLNAK
+541 ACARALAGRLNAK

>member
-14 GAGATGLFL
+14 GAGAAGLFL

-59 IDASNYLGNADFVT
+59 IDASNYLGDADFVK

-79 DFKDVLKFF
+79 DFKDVLNFF
-88 GELKFNEQKQSQFF
+88 GELKFNEQKQNQFF
-102 CESGAKDVLGVLLK
+102 CESGAKDVLGVLLRR
-116 LARQSGAQIFCNVC
+116 ARQSGAHIFCGVC
-130 VKGAKKILA
+130 VKSARKILA
-139 DESGEIAD
+139 DE
-147 AFLALNGDKFKNSC
+147 NGQILEKLKSE
-161 GSDAQNL
+161 Q
-168 TEFDAPNLQN
+168 T
-178 AKQNLDEIFEVVA
+178 EIFEVLA

-224 QSFGIGVATPA
+224 RSFGIKVAPPA

-240 FTVQKEEFWFKNL
+240 FTVQKGEFWFKNL
-253 SGVCFPAQILLER
+253 SGVCFPAQI
-266 APQKG
+266 
-271 SGESK
+271 
-276 SCSQSKSGDADVSA
+276 
-290 DKFSVRREIIGAN
+290 SVACAN
-303 LKQPSDKPAPLQA
+303 KNAANHELKMPRK
-316 NDLNSQKAVAFAGQR
+316 FAGD
-331 QNGEILELNLTANE
+331 I
-345 ATSNKNREFYESDA
+345 
-359 KFNASQEI
+359 
-367 EFNGGEILNGDAKA
+367 
-381 WKSSQK
+381 
-387 KRIEIT
+387 
-393 GDVLFTHKGISGP
+393 LFTHKGISGP

-415 QKGLIE
+415 QKGLIA

-427 FNIGT
+427 FSIET

-440 STVLPLPRRFTLEFL
+440 STILPLPRRFTLEFL
-455 RAAGLSDKPYGKYAQ
+455 RAAGLSDKPYGEYKADE
-470 AERDKISRLFSYRF
+470 AAKISRLFAYEF

-499 GGVDTDALEA
+499 GGVDTDALDA
-509 DCGAK
+509 NCGYN
-514 GVRGLYFIGEVL
+514 GTSGLYFIGEVL

-541 ACAQTLAERLNAK
+541 ACAANLAKRLNAE

>member
-1 MAKICKIYDVLII
+1 LII
-14 GAGATGLFL
+14 GAGAAGLFL

-29 KSVAILEKNATPG
+29 KSVVLLEKNATPG

-59 IDASNYLGNADFVT
+59 IDASNYLGDAVFVK

-88 GELKFNEQKQSQFF
+88 GELKFNEQKQNQFF

-116 LARQSGAQIFCNVC
+116 RARQSGAQIFCGIC
-130 VKGAKKILA
+130 VKGAREIFTDENGQIL
-139 DESGEIAD
+139 EKLKSE
-147 AFLALNGDKFKNSC
+147 
-161 GSDAQNL
+161 Q
-168 TEFDAPNLQN
+168 TEF
-178 AKQNLDEIFEVVA
+178 FEVLT

-224 QSFGIGVATPA
+224 QSFGISIATPA

-253 SGVCFPAQILLER
+253 SGVCFPAEISVVC
-266 APQKG
+266 A
-271 SGESK
+271 SK
-276 SCSQSKSGDADVSA
+276 NAA
-290 DKFSVRREIIGAN
+290 NRE
-303 LKQPSDKPAPLQA
+303 LKMPRK
-316 NDLNSQKAVAFAGQR
+316 FAGD
-331 QNGEILELNLTANE
+331 I
-345 ATSNKNREFYESDA
+345 
-359 KFNASQEI
+359 
-367 EFNGGEILNGDAKA
+367 
-381 WKSSQK
+381 
-387 KRIEIT
+387 
-393 GDVLFTHKGISGP
+393 LFTHKGISGP

-415 QKGLIE
+415 QKGLIA

-427 FNIGT
+427 FSIET

-455 RAAGLSDKPYGKYAQ
+455 RAAGLSDNHYGEYKADEI
-470 AERDKISRLFSYRF
+470 AKISQLFDYKF

-499 GGVDTDALEA
+499 GGVDTDSLDAN
-509 DCGAK
+509 CGSN
-514 GVRGLYFIGEVL
+514 GTRGLYFIGEVL

-541 ACAQTLAERLNAK
+541 ACAANLAKRLNAK

>member
-14 GAGATGLFL
+14 GAGAVGLFL
-23 AANLRG
+23 TANLRG
-29 KSVAILEKNATPG
+29 KSVAVLEKNATPG

-59 IDASNYLGNADFVT
+59 IDASNYLGDANFVT

-79 DFKDVLKFF
+79 DFKDVLNFF
-88 GELKFNEQKQSQFF
+88 GELKFNEQKQNQFF

-116 LARQSGAQIFCNVC
+116 RAKQSGAQIFCGVC
-130 VKGAKKILA
+130 VKSARKILA
-139 DESGEIAD
+139 DENGEILD
-147 AFLALNGDKFKNSC
+147 ASLAKEAKFDSK
-161 GSDAQNL
+161 
-168 TEFDAPNLQN
+168 NLQDF
-178 AKQNLDEIFEVVA
+178 KSEQTEIFEVLA

-224 QSFGIGVATPA
+224 QSFGIKVIPPA

-271 SGESK
+271 SGDSK
-276 SCSQSKSGDADVSA
+276 SGPQSKSGDADVSA
-290 DKFSVRREIIGAN
+290 DKFSVCREIIGAN
-303 LKQPSDKPAPLQA
+303 LKPVPLQT
-316 NDLNSQKAVAFAGQR
+316 NDLNSKKTVTFAATR
-331 QNGEILELNLTANE
+331 QNGEIELNLTANE
-345 ATSNKNREFYESDA
+345 VTLDKNRKID

-387 KRIEIT
+387 KRIEIA

-406 AVLNASLFW
+406 TVLNASLFW

-427 FNIGT
+427 FNIET

-440 STVLPLPRRFTLEFL
+440 STVLPLPKRFTLEFL

-470 AERDKISRLFSYRF
+470 AEREKISRLFNYRF

-509 DCGAK
+509 DCGVN
-514 GVRGLYFIGEVL
+514 GVCGLYFIGEVL

-541 ACAQTLAERLNAK
+541 ACAQGLAGRLNAK